1 LKLLVQILL
10 LFCGI
15 GLITAAVFSDRPV
28 LYSIALLLFFL
39 AISVAF
45 KRFRPGGKT

>member
-1 LKLLVQILL
+1 MKLLIQIFILI
-10 LFCGI
+10 CAI
-15 GLITAAVFSDRPV
+15 GLVTAAIFSDRPV

-45 KRFRPGGKT
+45 KLFRPGGQT